1 MVEWSSW
8 QELPSL
14 WFTLFLFFFLLCRQ
28 SGPSSPSRPWSVTS
42 SCHDLYS
49 TSLQRGAQLDQHR
62 ADSHVWPQR
71 GEVRCVGG
79 LPGEGGGERE
89 RGVWERGSGGAA
101 AFSRGSG
108 RGVRSLLSAED
119 PLLGLRAAPVGLRAV
134 LFVHTI
140 GFVRLVP
147 LTARERKEA

>member
-1 MVEWSSW
+1 M
-8 QELPSL
+8 
-14 WFTLFLFFFLLCRQ
+14 
-28 SGPSSPSRPWSVTS
+28 
-42 SCHDLYS
+42 
-49 TSLQRGAQLDQHR
+49 
-62 ADSHVWPQR
+62 
-71 GEVRCVGG
+71 GG

-119 PLLGLRAAPVGLRAV
+119 PSAAPVGLRAV

-140 GFVRLVP
+140 SFVRLVP

>member
-1 MVEWSSW
+1 MVV
-8 QELPSL
+8 LAGVTKPL
-14 WFTLFLFFFLLCRQ
+14 VYAFYFLFIFFFALCRQ

-119 PLLGLRAAPVGLRAV
+119 PSAAPVGLRAV

-140 GFVRLVP
+140 SFVRLVP